1 MSARRI
7 PITAAELVHAHVA
20 DHGRLDV
27 ETGFF
32 LLAPRATST
41 ISIVALAGSDGVV
54 RHPYHFSVSRR
65 AISQLFRHLTAH
77 DLTILA
83 QVHSHRGPA
92 GLSETD
98 LKHGY
103 SVEGFTT
110 AVIPFY
116 QHPPF
121 SPTEWGWWRY
131 HDGGWDV
138 VEPFA
143 LGDGPP
149 TAAITFDEQGV
160 HAT

>member
-1 MSARRI
+1 MSVPRI

-20 DHGRLDV
+20 DYGRLDV

-32 LLAPRATST
+32 LLSPRGTT
-41 ISIVALAGSDGVV
+41 TVTTVALAGSHGVV

-65 AISQLFRHLTAH
+65 GISQLFRHVTAH

-83 QVHSHRGPA
+83 QVHSHRGRA
-92 GLSETD
+92 SLSETD

-116 QHPPF
+116 QHAPF
-121 SPTEWGWWRY
+121 SPAAWGWWRY
-131 HDGGWDV
+131 QDGGWEV
-138 VEPFA
+138 AEPFELA
-143 LGDGPP
+143 DGAQ
-149 TAAITFDEQGV
+149 TATISFDEEGV
-160 HAT
+160 RAA